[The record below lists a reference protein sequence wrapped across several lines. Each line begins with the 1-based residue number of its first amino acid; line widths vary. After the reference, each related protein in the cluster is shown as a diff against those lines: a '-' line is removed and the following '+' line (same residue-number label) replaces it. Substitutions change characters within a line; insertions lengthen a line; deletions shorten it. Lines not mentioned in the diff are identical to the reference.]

1 MNESEQEVV
10 RFLQIWVQPW
20 KQGLM
25 PQYHTTTFNEKAKRQ
40 AFLPIIS
47 PLAAGRNASDADE
60 SAAIPV
66 IPRTIPIHADLVVG
80 VGIISVDQTFKWTVG
95 AGDQV
100 VRKRSNRNI
109 YIHLPGT
116 QTKMAKIR
124 LGGSRE
130 VLLDEGDGA
139 FITNV
144 NVGDEIFVQS
154 VGSSDAEVIVLD
166 SN

>member
-1 MNESEQEVV
+1 MNESEQEEV

-20 KQGLM
+20 KQGLT
-25 PQYHTTTFNEKAKRQ
+25 PQYHTTTFDEKAKRQ

-66 IPRTIPIHADLVVG
+66 VPGTIPIHADLVVG
-80 VGIISVDQTFKWTVG
+80 AGIIGVDQTFKWTVG

-100 VRKRSNRNI
+100 VSTQNNRNV

-116 QTKMAKIR
+116 QIKMAKIR
-124 LGGSRE
+124 LSGYME
-130 VLLDEGDGA
+130 VFLDEGDGA

-144 NVGDEIFVQS
+144 NVGDEVFVQS
-154 VGSSDAEVIVLD
+154 VGSSDAEVIILD